1 MIFQVFLAALSGLL
15 FLYLLRRK
23 TFSYFKSIGIP
34 GPPPNLI
41 WGNIR
46 EYHKNGFYKALNEWC
61 HTYGDIFGFYNGD
74 VPTLVVKD
82 LDMLECIF
90 VTNFQ
95 NFTDRGIT
103 MRTDEMH
110 PSLGNA
116 ILNAKGTQWRTLRG
130 YASFGFSI
138 TKLKQMM
145 PHISEQAD
153 VLLDHLGKVSYL
165 GRELSTFDTFQALA
179 MDNVGRI
186 FFGLNSTFQHNV
198 HDAFISKA
206 FNVIPQ
212 MMTGPFH
219 FIAHCTTSFGKLMK
233 PLFWLNRVFG
243 TFGLEEFSRD
253 IARIAEHRRNNPSL
267 RRNDVLQCLLDAE
280 VGPEDKSNNK
290 SANNVA
296 IETEGG
302 ITRLRNLTEEE
313 ITLQATLLFLG
324 GFQTISIS
332 LCYATFLLAKH
343 PNVQEKVRR
352 EVSESVGKS
361 GCLDYETV
369 MHKLRYLGQV
379 LNETLRIFPPSLTFM
394 TRVAKNDF
402 EYNGTKFK
410 AGVSIMS
417 PVLQVHMDTR
427 YWPEPHKFDPDRFSP
442 ENIKKVHKMAFQPF
456 GHGPRGCVGFMMA
469 VLEIRYTLA
478 RMVQSFRFELG
489 ETQKGMLD
497 MDPYGMM
504 STPANGPWIKF
515 HKL

>member
-1 MIFQVFLAALSGLL
+1 
-15 FLYLLRRK
+15 
-23 TFSYFKSIGIP
+23 
-34 GPPPNLI
+34 
-41 WGNIR
+41 
-46 EYHKNGFYKALNEWC
+46 
-61 HTYGDIFGFYNGD
+61 
-74 VPTLVVKD
+74 
-82 LDMLECIF
+82 MLEYIF

-153 VLLDHLGKVSYL
+153 VLLKHLGKVSDL

-219 FIAHCTTSFGKLMK
+219 FIAHCTTSFGKIMT
-233 PLFWLNRVFG
+233 PLFWLNSVFG

-253 IARIAEHRRNNPSL
+253 IAKIVEHRRKNPLL

-280 VGPEDKSNNK
+280 VRPDDKSNNK
-290 SANNVA
+290 SANNVT
-296 IETEGG
+296 IETKDG
-302 ITRLRNLTEEE
+302 IRRLRNLTEEE

-324 GFQTISIS
+324 GFQTISIT
-332 LCYATFLLAKH
+332 LCYATFLLAKQ
-343 PNVQEKVRR
+343 PDVQEKVRK
-352 EVSESVGKS
+352 EVSESVEKS

-369 MHKLRYLGQV
+369 MHKLKYLGQV

-394 TRVAKNDF
+394 TRVTKNDF

-417 PVLQVHMDTR
+417 PVLQVHMDSR

-442 ENIKKVHKMAFQPF
+442 ENKENVHKMAFQPF
-456 GHGPRGCVGFMMA
+456 GHGPRGCVGSMMA

-478 RMVQSFRFELG
+478 RLVQDFRFELG
-489 ETQKGMLD
+489 DTQKGILD
-497 MDPYGMM
+497 MDSYGMM